1 MLKIVL
7 VFIVGFIEQLLYTA
21 YILSVTKKKVIS
33 SSLLMFSYMTI
44 YLFLIAYALKDA
56 ETVPMLLSYAL
67 SCGVG
72 NYVVMIWE
80 KHKDNNEKR

>member
-1 MLKIVL
+1 MLKIL
-7 VFIVGFIEQLLYTA
+7 IVFLVGFIEQLLYTA

-33 SSLLMFSYMTI
+33 SSILMFSYMTI

-56 ETVPMLLSYAL
+56 ETVPMLLAYAL

-72 NYVVMIWE
+72 NYVIMLWE
-80 KHKDNNEKR
+80 KHNEKK